1 MLGSTYICYWKEH
14 PPMTYT
20 PERVAV
26 FTPHPDDA
34 EIGTGG
40 TIAKWIKAGAEVTI
54 VCCTNG
60 DKGSGDPK
68 MTSAKLAAIRRKE
81 QMAAAKVLGV
91 KKVVF
96 LPFRDGEIE
105 STMATRGAFVR
116 EIRRARPDIVMTTDP
131 TRRTGYQHHDHRVT
145 GQVAMDACFPYARDH
160 LFFPEHKK
168 LGLKPHKTRFIY
180 FWATEEPDTWID
192 VAETL
197 EMKIEALKRHASQ
210 ISAQREVEFSQRM
223 REMAKRSGE
232 KKGYEAAEAFR
243 VIEMRM

>member
-1 MLGSTYICYWKEH
+1 MLAQRNHNWKERH
-14 PPMTYT
+14 PMTSFI
-20 PERVAV
+20 PQRVVV

-40 TIAKWIKAGAEVTI
+40 TIAKWIKAGAKVTI

-60 DKGSGDPK
+60 DKGSDDPK
-68 MTSAKLAAIRRKE
+68 MTSPKLAAIRKRE
-81 QMAAAKVLGV
+81 QLAAAKVLGV
-91 KKVVF
+91 KRVVF

-105 STMATRGAFVR
+105 STMQTRGAFVR

-145 GQVAMDACFPYARDH
+145 GQVAMDACFPYSRDH

-180 FWATEEPDTWID
+180 FWGAEEPDTWID
-192 VAETL
+192 ISETL
-197 EMKIEALKRHASQ
+197 ELKIAALKKHASQ
-210 ISAQREVEFSQRM
+210 ISARREAEFSQRM

-243 VIEMRM
+243 VIEMRV